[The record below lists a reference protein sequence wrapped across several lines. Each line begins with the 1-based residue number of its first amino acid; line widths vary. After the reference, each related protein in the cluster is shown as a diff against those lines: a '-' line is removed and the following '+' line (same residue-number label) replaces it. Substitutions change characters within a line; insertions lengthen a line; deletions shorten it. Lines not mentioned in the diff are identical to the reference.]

1 MCEIAEF
8 LRGSQLLFDVLSAGH
23 VFFVLRIKWRFDRHQ
38 DLATSFPLDPIAQN
52 FVRQVPGCLFS
63 VTYPIPLKSRLQL
76 VAFSKP
82 VLNDILGLTDAAT
95 SEVEFVEFVSG
106 SLILPGSLPLSHRY
120 GGHQFGYWSGQL
132 GDGRAVMLGKFVSH
146 RGERWELQLKG
157 SGRTP
162 YSRHGDGRA
171 VLRSSVREFLCS
183 EAMFHLGIPTSRAA
197 TLVVSDDPVV
207 RDQFYNGKPRTER
220 AAVVLRL
227 APSWFRIGSLEIL
240 AKNKELELLQQLLD
254 FVIKNHFP
262 QVDIKDKDRYLALY
276 STIVSQTAQL
286 VAKWQSV
293 GFTHGVCNT
302 DNFSL
307 LSITIDYGPFGFMD
321 EYNPRFVPNTSD
333 DEGRYSY
340 ENQPDVGYFNLEKLG
355 DALKPV
361 LIRSQVKQLQN
372 ILKGYERIYKDK
384 FMELFRRKLGLL
396 TIDEDDENLVAVFLK
411 IMEDTKADFTMSFRE
426 LGEIDLR
433 EILNTKEVPKKYW
446 ALTSMADHEWFW
458 NWVDKYKIRLKQEG
472 IDEATRQILMN
483 KTNPRYIL
491 RNWMAQEAIEWANN
505 NDFSGVQELLR
516 VLEHPTDWDPEAE
529 WAGYASLPPDW
540 SKSLKVSCS
549 S

>member
-1 MCEIAEF
+1 M
-8 LRGSQLLFDVLSAGH
+8 
-23 VFFVLRIKWRFDRHQ
+23 
-38 DLATSFPLDPIAQN
+38 
-52 FVRQVPGCLFS
+52 
-63 VTYPIPLKSRLQL
+63 
-76 VAFSKP
+76 
-82 VLNDILGLTDAAT
+82 
-95 SEVEFVEFVSG
+95 
-106 SLILPGSLPLSHRY
+106 
-120 GGHQFGYWSGQL
+120 
-132 GDGRAVMLGKFVSH
+132 
-146 RGERWELQLKG
+146 
-157 SGRTP
+157 
-162 YSRHGDGRA
+162 
-171 VLRSSVREFLCS
+171 
-183 EAMFHLGIPTSRAA
+183 
-197 TLVVSDDPVV
+197 SDDPVI
-207 RDQFYNGKPRTER
+207 RDQFYNGNIRTER

-240 AKNKELELLQQLLD
+240 VKNKELELLQQLLD

-262 QVDIKDKDRYLALY
+262 LIDITDKDRYLALY
-276 STIVSQTAQL
+276 STIVLQTAQL
-286 VAKWQSV
+286 VAQWQSV

-307 LSITIDYGPFGFMD
+307 LSITIDYGPFGFME

-340 ENQPDVGYFNLEKLG
+340 ENQPDVGNFNLEKLG

-361 LIRSQVKQLQN
+361 LKSSQVKQLQY
-372 ILKGYERIYKDK
+372 ILEGYKRIYKDK

-426 LGEIDLR
+426 LGEIDPR
-433 EILNTKEVPKKYW
+433 EMSSTNKVPQKYW
-446 ALTSMADHEWFW
+446 AMASMADHEWFR
-458 NWVDKYKIRLKQEG
+458 NWVDKYKIRLKQEET
-472 IDEATRQILMN
+472 DEATRQTLMN

-491 RNWMAQEAIEWANN
+491 RNWMAQEAIERANN

-529 WAGYASLPPDW
+529 RAGYASRPPEW
-540 SKSLKVSCS
+540 SKSLRVSCS

>member
-1 MCEIAEF
+1 M
-8 LRGSQLLFDVLSAGH
+8 
-23 VFFVLRIKWRFDRHQ
+23 
-38 DLATSFPLDPIAQN
+38 
-52 FVRQVPGCLFS
+52 
-63 VTYPIPLKSRLQL
+63 
-76 VAFSKP
+76 
-82 VLNDILGLTDAAT
+82 
-95 SEVEFVEFVSG
+95 
-106 SLILPGSLPLSHRY
+106 
-120 GGHQFGYWSGQL
+120 
-132 GDGRAVMLGKFVSH
+132 
-146 RGERWELQLKG
+146 
-157 SGRTP
+157 
-162 YSRHGDGRA
+162 
-171 VLRSSVREFLCS
+171 
-183 EAMFHLGIPTSRAA
+183 
-197 TLVVSDDPVV
+197 SDDPVV
-207 RDQFYNGKPRTER
+207 RDQFYNGNPRTER

-240 AKNKELELLQQLLD
+240 AKNKELELLQQRLD
-254 FVIKNHFP
+254 FVIKNHFH

-286 VAKWQSV
+286 VAQWQSV

-361 LIRSQVKQLQN
+361 LKRSQVKQLQN

-411 IMEDTKADFTMSFRE
+411 IMENTKADFTMSFRE

-446 ALTSMADHEWFW
+446 ALTSMADHAWFW
-458 NWVDKYKIRLKQEG
+458 NWVDKYKIRLKQEE
-472 IDEATRQILMN
+472 IDEATRQTLMN

-491 RNWMAQEAIEWANN
+491 RNWMAQEAIERANN

-529 WAGYASLPPDW
+529 WAGYASRPPDW

>member
-1 MCEIAEF
+1 M
-8 LRGSQLLFDVLSAGH
+8 
-23 VFFVLRIKWRFDRHQ
+23 
-38 DLATSFPLDPIAQN
+38 
-52 FVRQVPGCLFS
+52 
-63 VTYPIPLKSRLQL
+63 
-76 VAFSKP
+76 
-82 VLNDILGLTDAAT
+82 
-95 SEVEFVEFVSG
+95 
-106 SLILPGSLPLSHRY
+106 
-120 GGHQFGYWSGQL
+120 
-132 GDGRAVMLGKFVSH
+132 
-146 RGERWELQLKG
+146 
-157 SGRTP
+157 
-162 YSRHGDGRA
+162 
-171 VLRSSVREFLCS
+171 
-183 EAMFHLGIPTSRAA
+183 
-197 TLVVSDDPVV
+197 SDDPVV
-207 RDQFYNGKPRTER
+207 RDQFYNGNLRTER

-286 VAKWQSV
+286 VAQWQSV

-361 LIRSQVKQLQN
+361 LKRSQVKQLQN

-491 RNWMAQEAIEWANN
+491 RNWMAQEAIERANN

-529 WAGYASLPPDW
+529 QAGYASRPPDW

>member
-1 MCEIAEF
+1 
-8 LRGSQLLFDVLSAGH
+8 
-23 VFFVLRIKWRFDRHQ
+23 
-38 DLATSFPLDPIAQN
+38 
-52 FVRQVPGCLFS
+52 
-63 VTYPIPLKSRLQL
+63 
-76 VAFSKP
+76 
-82 VLNDILGLTDAAT
+82 
-95 SEVEFVEFVSG
+95 
-106 SLILPGSLPLSHRY
+106 
-120 GGHQFGYWSGQL
+120 
-132 GDGRAVMLGKFVSH
+132 MLGKFVSQ

-197 TLVVSDDPVV
+197 SLVVADDPVV
-207 RDQFYNGKPRTER
+207 RDQFYNGNPRTER
-220 AAVVLRL
+220 AAIVLRL
-227 APSWFRIGSLEIL
+227 APSWFRIGSSEIL
-240 AKNKELELLQQLLD
+240 AKNNEFELLQRLLD

-262 QVDIKDKDRYLALY
+262 LIDIMDKDRYLALY
-276 STIVSQTAQL
+276 STTVSQTAQL
-286 VAKWQSV
+286 VAQWQSV

-307 LSITIDYGPFGFMD
+307 LSITIDYGPFGFME
-321 EYNPRFVPNTSD
+321 EYNPKFVPNTSD

-340 ENQPDVGYFNLEKLG
+340 ENQADIGYFNLEKLG
-355 DALKPV
+355 DAIKPI
-361 LIRSQVKQLQN
+361 LESYQVKQLQY

-396 TIDEDDENLVAVFLK
+396 TINEDDENLVAVFLK
-411 IMEDTKADFTMSFRE
+411 IMEDTKSDFTMSFRE

-433 EILNTKEVPKKYW
+433 EMLNTNKVPQKCW
-446 ALTSMADHEWFW
+446 ALTKMADHEWFW
-458 NWVDKYKIRLKQEG
+458 DWLDSYENRLKQERTG
-472 IDEATRQILMN
+472 EETRQTLMN

-491 RNWMAQEAIEWANN
+491 RNWMAQKAIERANK

-516 VLEHPTDWDPEAE
+516 VLEHPTDWDSEAE
-529 WAGYASLPPDW
+529 RAGYASRPPEW
-540 SKSLKVSCS
+540 SKSLRVSCS